1 MLGVQAVVVATGF
14 VLGTWRA
21 SVAHPLRRLS
31 VPAREI
37 REEVARAAAPVLGLS
52 SVGMAAGQ
60 TGVLV

>member
-14 VLGTWRA
+14 VLGTWLP
-21 SVAHPLRRLS
+21 SVAHPLRRLF

-37 REEVARAAAPVLGLS
+37 KEEVARAAAHVFGLS